1 MLLYRFHNLFP
12 NIFRKKTKITQICV
26 PHTIKASVIALV
38 IACLSLIQTAQ
49 SSTMMMC
56 PVPLPCHCI
65 GDETIYCAFKRM
77 KELPY
82 FLDFNAVWNT
92 MNLSENLLPNLPGN
106 KFVGGRIRHLD
117 LSRNII
123 AEIDPEAF
131 VDLSDL
137 ETLDLS
143 YNFLSEISRQALSPL
158 VDLRK
163 LKLRYNR
170 FTWVRTATFGG
181 ITQLEELDMSGNDLT
196 HVPTSA
202 LRPLTRLKLLNLRNN
217 KIKQIHG
224 YAFEGLPLE
233 TLDLGDNEAPVSL
246 DTRAFCGQEP
256 KVSHEERNVME
267 WQGMYTLSLDHNGLS
282 YIDPC
287 IAKLVWTLTTFDVS
301 GNPLRCDC
309 RLYMFRNW
317 GTRTTFPRAQCDSP
331 VKFAGEMVDKL
342 DQSRF
347 NCSHRE
353 QYARCDNLCIS
364 VTPTPNKSHTAQTSI
379 YHITFFTWTISYLV
393 IHLSTWWQSIP
404 INYVDL

>member
-1 MLLYRFHNLFP
+1 MFSGCNLWVATFLLLLGAYLCG
-12 NIFRKKTKITQICV
+12 Q
-26 PHTIKASVIALV
+26 ASSD
-38 IACLSLIQTAQ
+38 SL
-49 SSTMMMC
+49 MMC

-77 KELPY
+77 KDLPY
-82 FLDFNAVWNT
+82 FLEFNAVWNT
-92 MNLSENLLPNLPGN
+92 MNLSDNLLPDLPGN

-123 AEIDPEAF
+123 NKVNIEAF
-131 VDLSDL
+131 VGLSDL
-137 ETLDLS
+137 EVLDMS
-143 YNFLSEISRQALSPL
+143 YNYLSEVPGQALSSL
-158 VDLRK
+158 VDLRSLL
-163 LKLRYNR
+163 LKYNR
-170 FTWVRTATFGG
+170 FSWVSATTFAG
-181 ITQLEELDMSGNDLT
+181 ITQLEQLDLSGNDLT
-196 HVPTSA
+196 AVPTSA
-202 LRPLTRLKLLNLRNN
+202 LRPLGRLKVLKLRNN

-233 TLDLGDNEAPVSL
+233 TLDLGDNESPITL
-246 DTRAFCGQEP
+246 DSRAFCGQEP

-267 WQGMYTLSLDHNGLS
+267 WDGMYTLFLDHNGLS
-282 YIDPC
+282 FIDPC

-317 GTRTTFPRAQCDSP
+317 GTRTKFPRAQCDSP

-353 QYARCDNLCIS
+353 QYARCDNLCQS
-364 VTPTPNKSHTAQTSI
+364 VTPTPNSGAAGGHIQTAGGSRCT
-379 YHITFFTWTISYLV
+379 HIIVLLILAT
-393 IHLSTWWQSIP
+393 TWWWATHYVLIARRVTHTLTMSCSHDTP
-404 INYVDL
+404 IHSS